1 MNFRYLEKNEIEFM
15 DNKIIL
21 TPVWKLHEILEI
33 CHTSTNGFSQFVI
46 FCRDSLRWIK
56 PRVLKNVTW
65 LTCRWTD
72 TKIPPTSTSK
82 LRHKMGLQVGNI
94 SIIIKKILK
103 KSWSQYFEFSLS
115 IYWCCPLAE
124 KFFDFPP
131 IKIVSFVTLFLHQSA
146 CHSSTLKNS
155 LFLSFKTRI

>member
-1 MNFRYLEKNEIEFM
+1 MWE
-15 DNKIIL
+15 
-21 TPVWKLHEILEI
+21 LHEILEI

>member
-1 MNFRYLEKNEIEFM
+1 MWE
-15 DNKIIL
+15 
-21 TPVWKLHEILEI
+21 LHEILEI

-103 KSWSQYFEFSLS
+103 NLDLS
-115 IYWCCPLAE
+115 ILNSHYPFIDAAPWRNYLISLPSKLCLLWH
-124 KFFDFPP
+124 FFCTRVHATP
-131 IKIVSFVTLFLHQSA
+131 
-146 CHSSTLKNS
+146 LKNS